1 MPILPC
7 RAPAWEGAPRF
18 PAPRQRERKDKR
30 FRSRGKRE
38 RMRNNERH
46 ERLASQQ
53 EGRRSAEKRTNQ
65 EPHRRMRRTPFLL
78 SSHCGKTEVAGDL
91 KKWSGRARLSAP
103 HRGIRGFEPSARLR
117 PRFLESPDANGR
129 TLSGTSAAST
139 SRSDTRRTG
148 RCPSRPRAQCMA
160 ALDENRSR
168 SALRSTLAKGVP
180 LRAGFWLG
188 NFNGDES
195 QELVSVLRML
205 ERITASHPPHYVVF
219 RGN

>member
-1 MPILPC
+1 MTN
-7 RAPAWEGAPRF
+7 
-18 PAPRQRERKDKR
+18 KR
-30 FRSRGKRE
+30 FRSRAKCE

-65 EPHRRMRRTPFLL
+65 EPHRQAMRRAPSLL
-78 SSHCGKTEVAGDL
+78 SSHCGRTEAQDLPWTSKNGAGAL
-91 KKWSGRARLSAP
+91 AFRRPTAASEAFSA
-103 HRGIRGFEPSARLR
+103 SARLR
-117 PRFLESPDANGR
+117 PRFLEPPDANGR

-168 SALRSTLAKGVP
+168 SAFRSTLAKGV
-180 LRAGFWLG
+180 LR
-188 NFNGDES
+188 
-195 QELVSVLRML
+195 
-205 ERITASHPPHYVVF
+205 ERDF
-219 RGN
+219 G